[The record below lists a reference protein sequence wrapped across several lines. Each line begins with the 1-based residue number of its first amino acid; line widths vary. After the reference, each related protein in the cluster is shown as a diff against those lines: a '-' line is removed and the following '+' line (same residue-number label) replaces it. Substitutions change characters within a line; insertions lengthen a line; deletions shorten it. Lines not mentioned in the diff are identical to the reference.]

1 MSTKVQKVGVNKVV
15 KEDNDPNCL
24 KLAKVIPI
32 PLKQFKK
39 HFQETSNWFLSYQ
52 ILQNC
57 KKKTI
62 YSCLYKFLL
71 KLISWILLDLDSE
84 SDNLLL

>member
-39 HFQETSNWFLSYQ
+39 HFQETSN
-52 ILQNC
+52 
-57 KKKTI
+57 
-62 YSCLYKFLL
+62 
-71 KLISWILLDLDSE
+71 
-84 SDNLLL
+84 